1 MTMNR
6 RIIILICAILM
17 LIGCNNIDVF
27 SKKINC
33 EVCLVTKEK
42 TAIGIAELVLFEN
55 FGEDKIKAE
64 KPYIVSIENDSI
76 WNIRGSFNKIGDG
89 GVFNIR
95 ISAKDGK
102 VLEIY
107 HEK

>member
-1 MTMNR
+1 MIVNR
-6 RIIILICAILM
+6 KIIVLICSILLAIS
-17 LIGCNNIDVF
+17 CNNIDGF
-27 SKKINC
+27 SKKIIC
-33 EVCLVTKEK
+33 DVCLVTKEK

-55 FGEDKIKAE
+55 FGEDKIKEE

-76 WNIRGSFNKIGDG
+76 WNIRGSFNKIGFG

-102 VLEIY
+102 VLEMY

>member
-1 MTMNR
+1 
-6 RIIILICAILM
+6 M

-33 EVCLVTKEK
+33 EDCLITKEK

-55 FGEDKIKAE
+55 FGENKIKAE
-64 KPYIVSIENDSI
+64 KPYIISIENDSI
-76 WNIRGSFNKIGDG
+76 WNIRGSFNNIGDG

-102 VLEIY
+102 VLEMY